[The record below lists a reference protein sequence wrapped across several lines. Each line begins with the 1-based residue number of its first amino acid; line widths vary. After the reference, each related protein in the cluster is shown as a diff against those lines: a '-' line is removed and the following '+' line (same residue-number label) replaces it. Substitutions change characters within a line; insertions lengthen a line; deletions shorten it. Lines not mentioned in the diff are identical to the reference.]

1 VENLVEPEG
10 VDFAQEG
17 GADEFELIPD
27 SDEEGG
33 AKGSSLLDD
42 DDEYV
47 PEMEPQDATVSRITG
62 SCANQGR
69 QSLRSVIS
77 PLPCNLVVVLVPY

>member
-1 VENLVEPEG
+1 MWPARQMRDRDCRHGTWWNRKENCIAIEG
-10 VDFAQEG
+10 VDFAQDTQEG

-47 PEMEPQDATVSRITG
+47 HET
-62 SCANQGR
+62 
-69 QSLRSVIS
+69 RSHRM
-77 PLPCNLVVVLVPY
+77 LM

>member
-1 VENLVEPEG
+1 
-10 VDFAQEG
+10 VDFAQDTQEG

-47 PEMEPQDATVSRITG
+47 PETEPQDVMVSRING
-62 SCANQGR
+62 PCANQGH
-69 QSLRSVIS
+69 QSLRSAILT
-77 PLPCNLVVVLVPY
+77 LPCNLVVILIPY